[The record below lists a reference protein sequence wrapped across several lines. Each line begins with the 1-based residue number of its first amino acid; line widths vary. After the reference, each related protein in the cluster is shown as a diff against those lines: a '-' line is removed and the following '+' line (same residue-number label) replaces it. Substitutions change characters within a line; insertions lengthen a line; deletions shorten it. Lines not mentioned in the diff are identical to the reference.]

1 MQGSY
6 NLIMAIPDSYIPKEY
21 LALQINYCRQQLA
34 ELPEIKK
41 TKRTI
46 EGIVKDVFLVGTRVC
61 CQNSTHGKD
70 LDDIFQKREE
80 FSCRLSELEGLW
92 NSRFRCAPPPYI
104 RPRKIQRKLFISST
118 ESVVINSK
126 FFESLK
132 NDADPN
138 HRESKTYFYN
148 GIYYRSAAEVDIAR
162 YYTENGIPFK
172 YEPEIWLKGLNR
184 PIYTDFVILIRELDL
199 CKFHEHIGMKNSAD
213 YNRITSI
220 KYNNYSGAGLVP
232 ELDSFYTYDLPGIPF
247 DLRTVPIKVNSVVHS
262 SLFLPDTPYL

>member
-1 MQGSY
+1 MSI
-6 NLIMAIPDSYIPKEY
+6 LEPFVPREY
-21 LALQINYCRQQLA
+21 LALQINYCKQQLA
-34 ELPEIKK
+34 MLPEVSMSQRFVRGEKK
-41 TKRTI
+41 TIFRCNNHI
-46 EGIVKDVFLVGTRVC
+46 NWA
-61 CQNSTHGKD
+61 NSLAGQE
-70 LDDIFQKREE
+70 LQRIYAQREE
-80 FSCRLSELEGLW
+80 LLSKLSILEGLW

-118 ESVVINSK
+118 ESVVIDSK

-138 HRESKTYFYN
+138 HRESKTCFYN
-148 GIYYRSAAEVDIAR
+148 GIYYRSTAEVDIAR

>member
-1 MQGSY
+1 
-6 NLIMAIPDSYIPKEY
+6 MAILEPFVPREY
-21 LALQINYCRQQLA
+21 LALQINYCKQQLA
-34 ELPEIKK
+34 ILPEVNMGFHTVRGERKIIFKYDNHK
-41 TKRTI
+41 IGATT
-46 EGIVKDVFLVGTRVC
+46 
-61 CQNSTHGKD
+61 QNGKE
-70 LDDIFQKREE
+70 LQRIYEQREE
-80 FSCRLSELEGLW
+80 LLSKLSILEGLW

-118 ESVVINSK
+118 ESVVIDSK

-138 HRESKTYFYN
+138 HRESKTCFYN
-148 GIYYRSAAEVDIAR
+148 GIYYRSTAEVDIAR

-213 YNRITSI
+213 YNRITAI

-247 DLRTVPIKVNSVVHS
+247 DLRTVPINVNSVVHS